1 MSASPP
7 ACLICLAPEPPD
19 EGGHHRACLE
29 RLFDADALPR
39 MDFERATIIA
49 WPRRRGVKMSISG
62 AQPKASLRLSADR
75 SALFPTDHDGTYL
88 VKPELLTYAGAP
100 ENEHLTMCLA
110 RLVGLRVAECG
121 LFKLKDGTF
130 AYVTRRFDRVGPPIR
145 KLRFEDFCQLSGRP
159 SAAKG
164 SGTAEECAALA
175 LRHAGPEG
183 ALDLFRLCLFS
194 YWVGNGDL
202 HLKNIALL
210 EAPGGRFRLSP
221 AYDLLCTHLYG
232 DTSMT
237 LPVGTRTR
245 DIPRPVWIELALR
258 HCAMDRVAADDLIDA
273 MLDMRAAAL
282 EMIERSALPGSQLK
296 RRYQWLLGKRSRALR
311 R

>member
-1 MSASPP
+1 LSAPTP
-7 ACLICLAPEPPD
+7 VCLICLSPEPPD
-19 EGGHHRACLE
+19 EGGHHRACIE
-29 RLFDADALPR
+29 RLFDAPALPR

-62 AQPKASLRLSADR
+62 AQPKASLRLSVDR

-88 VKPELLTYAGAP
+88 VKPELVSYRGAP

-121 LFKLKDGTF
+121 LFQLKDGTF
-130 AYVTRRFDRVGPPIR
+130 AYVTRRFDRIGTPIR

-164 SGTAEECAALA
+164 SGTAEECASLA

-183 ALDLFRLCLFS
+183 ALELFRLFLFS
-194 YWVGNGDL
+194 YWAGNGDL
-202 HLKNIALL
+202 HLKNVALL
-210 EAPGGRFRLSP
+210 EENGGFCLSP

-237 LPVGTRTR
+237 LSVGARSR
-245 DIPRPVWIELALR
+245 DIPRLTWLEFAVR
-258 HCAMDRVAADDLIDA
+258 HCALERTAAKNVIDGMLRLHHAATVMIDRSV
-273 MLDMRAAAL
+273 
-282 EMIERSALPGSQLK
+282 LPTSQMK

-311 R
+311 H